1 MKCTRQIIHLIPCDA
16 AFRSILKIRAQV
28 LGVFNRL
35 LQLIPN
41 LTLLAR
47 GLCSAQDN
55 RTKNSTSPKDLCA
68 AARRTRARCATHKGS
83 LRDGQGLAARPL
95 GVKKGLGE
103 HHLVHK
109 SLEALVHNVK
119 RIAQRRKHVLFQFG
133 CTVPSTCSD
142 THESVSPRRSLR
154 RTLRSDSCVF
164 SPGSPDVVPKRDRA
178 SRST

>member
-1 MKCTRQIIHLIPCDA
+1 VKCTRQIIHLIPRDA
-16 AFRSILKIRAQV
+16 AFRRILKIRAQV

-35 LQLIPN
+35 FQFIPN

-47 GLCSAQDN
+47 GLCSAHN
-55 RTKNSTSPKDLCA
+55 RRQAAERLGDKD
-68 AARRTRARCATHKGS
+68 
-83 LRDGQGLAARPL
+83 
-95 GVKKGLGE
+95 E

-119 RIAQRRKHVLFQFG
+119 RIAQRRKHVLLQFG
-133 CTVPSTCSD
+133 STVPSTCSN

-164 SPGSPDVVPKRDRA
+164 SPGSPDVVPKRDGS